1 MKRIAIALLA
11 VLLVGGLAGCSWLC
25 CDPCEG
31 VKKAD
36 SKK

>member
-1 MKRIAIALLA
+1 MKKFAIALLA
-11 VLLVGGLAGCSWLC
+11 CLFLAGATGCSWLC

-31 VKKAD
+31 VKPA

>member
-1 MKRIAIALLA
+1 MKRIAVALLA

-31 VKKAD
+31 VKAE
-36 SKK
+36 KKK